1 MSTETSRR
9 AVVTGLGIA
18 APNGLGIEEYWTATL
33 AGQSGIREIS
43 RFDASG
49 YPVRLAGQV
58 SGFTAGEH
66 VPSRLIPQTDHGTH
80 LGLAAAAWAL
90 EDAGADPAAMPEY
103 DMAVVTASSSGG
115 TEFGQREIERLW
127 SKGPSWVGAYQS
139 IAWFYAATTGQIS
152 IRHGMRGPCG
162 VICAEQAGGLDAAG
176 QARQLIRSG
185 TRLVVTGGTDASL
198 CPYGLTAQYS
208 NGRLSES
215 TDPGSAYQP
224 FGVGAS
230 GYVPGEGGAMLIV
243 ENAEDARARGARVYG
258 EIAGYAS
265 TFDPRPGSGRE
276 PGLRRA
282 MELALAD
289 AGLAAGDVD
298 VIFADAAGVPEL
310 DLQEAAA
317 IRAVFGPG
325 RPPVTAPKTMTG
337 RLYAGGAA
345 LDLAGAL
352 LAIRDGVI
360 PPTTG
365 VSELVPGCDI
375 DLVRG
380 APREAALGTAMVVAR
395 GHGGFNA
402 AVIVT
407 NERSTR

>member
-1 MSTETSRR
+1 MSTETSRQ

-18 APNGLGIEEYWTATL
+18 APNGLGIEDYWAATL

-215 TDPGSAYQP
+215 ADPVSAYQP

-282 MELALAD
+282 MELAISD
-289 AGLAAGDVD
+289 AGLSAGDVD
-298 VIFADAAGVPEL
+298 VVFADAAGVPEL

-345 LDLAGAL
+345 LDLASAL

-375 DLVRG
+375 DLVLG